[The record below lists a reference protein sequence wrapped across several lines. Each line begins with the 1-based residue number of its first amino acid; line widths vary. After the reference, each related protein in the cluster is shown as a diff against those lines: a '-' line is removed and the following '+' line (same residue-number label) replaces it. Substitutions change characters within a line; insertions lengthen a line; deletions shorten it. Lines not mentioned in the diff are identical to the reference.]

1 MTQHTP
7 TDNTALFHPPS
18 APRYREEAKTSWW
31 MEADTREAFTE
42 AADRE
47 QRRMARS
54 IGAAMVQGGIIVGHV
69 KSAGRL

>member
-1 MTQHTP
+1 MSQQTSTN
-7 TDNTALFHPPS
+7 NTALFQTGPQRKP
-18 APRYREEAKTSWW
+18 EATRSWRV
-31 MEADTREAFTE
+31 EADTREAFQQ
-42 AADRE
+42 AAERE

>member
-1 MTQHTP
+1 MSQQTP
-7 TDNTALFHPPS
+7 INNTALFQTGRQRTP
-18 APRYREEAKTSWW
+18 EASRSWW
-31 MEADTREAFTE
+31 MDAETRDAFTQ
-42 AADRE
+42 AAERE